1 MAIPESTPSAATAA
15 TPPVDPASLVRPRR
29 RIRGMSAIL
38 LPCRAAG
45 GIDWEGFAAHVR
57 RTAAAG
63 IVPAINMDTGYVNL
77 IDDAIRRE
85 ALAVARDAVGAA
97 GELVAGACVVDAPG
111 SGFDEAA
118 YAKQCGMIV
127 AVGGVPVI
135 FPSYGLTAGADAD
148 VLGRLRRL
156 GGRLERFIG
165 FELSTAF
172 LPCGRVLALD
182 AYRELVEIP
191 SCIGAKHSSLSRR
204 LEWDRLHL
212 RDLVRP
218 EFHVFTGNDLAIDMV
233 RYGSDWLLG
242 LSTAHPEAFAQRDRW
257 WAEGDRRFDELDDAL
272 QALGDF
278 AFRPPVPAYKHSMAQ
293 TLALRGLL
301 ACDEPYPGSPRRP
314 DSDRAILATILE
326 RIERAREAA

>member
-1 MAIPESTPSAATAA
+1 MAASTTTPTAA
-15 TPPVDPASLVRPRR
+15 DPPVDPATLVRPRR
-29 RIRGMSAIL
+29 RILGMSAIL
-38 LPCRAAG
+38 LPCRSAG

-63 IVPAINMDTGYVNL
+63 IVPAINMDTGYANL
-77 IDDAIRRE
+77 IDDSIRRE
-85 ALAVARDAVGAA
+85 ALAIARDAIGPA
-97 GELVAGACVVDAPG
+97 GELVAGAFVADAAG
-111 SGFDEAA
+111 SGFDEGG
-118 YAKQCGMIV
+118 YARQCAMIA

-135 FPSYGLTAGADAD
+135 FPSYGLTAGDDAD
-148 VLGRLRRL
+148 VLARLRRL

-165 FELSTAF
+165 FELSPAF
-172 LPCGRVLALD
+172 LPSGRVFALD
-182 AYRELVEIP
+182 AYRELMEIP

-212 RDLVRP
+212 RDSVRP
-218 EFHVFTGNDLAIDMV
+218 GFHVFTGNDLAIDMV

-242 LSTAHPEAFAQRDRW
+242 LSTAHPEAFARRDRW

-293 TLALRGLL
+293 ALALRGLI

-314 DSDRAILATILE
+314 DGDREIIATILA
-326 RIERAREAA
+326 RIDRALEAA